1 MTLYSL
7 LLAAVFV
14 FQDLPYKPESEYAIR
29 VDLKFKPR
37 PTEAPGKVD
46 LSETREE
53 YEKRNSTTPLPYLVL
68 FLTVKESPNDESRIR
83 LVRDG
88 KQIIGNRKIEPD
100 KEIKIEVG
108 FTDDAKDKVSGYEHI
123 VYFMNEDKKERSRI
137 VITIEPN
144 GDYLINGEKRGRF

>member
-1 MTLYSL
+1 L
-7 LLAAVFV
+7 
-14 FQDLPYKPESEYAIR
+14 I
-29 VDLKFKPR
+29 
-37 PTEAPGKVD
+37 
-46 LSETREE
+46 
-53 YEKRNSTTPLPYLVL
+53 L
-68 FLTVKESPNDESRIR
+68 FLTVKESPNGEFRIR

-100 KEIKIEVG
+100 KEIKIDVG